1 MADFVAEVGDDGLGG
16 WRELPRQSDPV
27 DGAMVIHAG
36 ADPRN
41 ANCNWLERS
50 AGDSL
55 SLLSISCTTMMS
67 NSATMMSNSAQR
79 QQLSALTAVSW
90 RRILL
95 LATFDLS
102 GPVLPISGRAQMQ
115 PTNLVQLV
123 MQFLT
128 PDAINKIADAFG
140 LDRALTQKLITAIVP
155 ALLAAL
161 TGATAQP
168 GGAQKLADVAK
179 QSSSL
184 DNVSNLIGGGN
195 VAALGDKGSQ
205 LLSSLFAGQENTIAT
220 ALSNFAGVSQ
230 GTIKSLLGMAAPVVV
245 GSITKTLGTGGLNA
259 NNVAELLSA
268 QTKHVS
274 AALPSGLRDQLN
286 SELGNTLLSG
296 VFREAPTNLIAQV
309 MELFTPDAINKIG
322 DTQGLSSAATQN
334 LISASLPALLRVL
347 GGVAAQPGGAQKLA
361 DLAKQSGP
369 LDSLA
374 GMLGST
380 SKTTALIDKGSQAL
394 TSLLGGQGKALT
406 SAVSN
411 FTGTGQSASSSV
423 LAILTPV
430 AMATIAKA
438 KGSGDLSASGIA
450 NLFTAQKENMN
461 AALPSGLRAQLSNE
475 LGGTHLF
482 DALRD
487 AAGQAAAATGEGDR
501 AAASAARTTLAAG
514 RQAAEATAS
523 SGVRAA
529 QAASSAGARAA
540 DTAATASLKWL
551 YWAIPLIL
559 IAALLWYLFGRPGEQ
574 SVQTTANTTP
584 SASTSDAPTTSAG
597 PSVPSLTIG
606 GLDIGKQ
613 IDDSLGTLR
622 TSLQGITDG
631 ASASAALPKLEQ
643 VTTQLDKIG
652 DTLGQATADQR
663 KSIAG
668 WFASLLPNLNQ
679 SFDKVLATP
688 SVAGVLKPMI
698 DTLRAKLAAL
708 NDQISSG
715 RAAVQTAQTAT
726 GSIPSVT
733 IGGLDVGKQINDS
746 LGTLRTSLQGI
757 TDRASASAALPKLQ
771 QVTTQLD
778 KIGDTLGQAT
788 ADQRNAIT
796 GWFASLLAG
805 LNPLFEKVLGI
816 PDAAVVLKPTID
828 GLRGKL
834 AALNSTL
841 AASPTNTG
849 SGYSFSAVKD
859 GNSDKLTLS
868 GSLPDQATRQAV
880 LAAAKRMFPTD
891 QIVDNTQV
899 LPGATPQFGKTVS
912 SLLKE
917 LSRLG
922 SGSVKIAG
930 TEAEINGS
938 AFSDHSATAIK
949 TDLASLSNSFHVKTD
964 VGISTAASIDAADC
978 QKLFKGLLDKAQIEF
993 ETGSATIEPDST
1005 GLLDHLVGVARRC
1018 PSASF
1023 QVAGYTDSA
1032 GNAEFNVALSKRRAE
1047 TVAKY
1052 LTTEGINADR
1062 VTAVGYGAAD
1072 PIASNDTEEGRAK
1085 NRRIEIIT
1093 TKETTTQ
1100 K

>member
-1 MADFVAEVGDDGLGG
+1 
-16 WRELPRQSDPV
+16 
-27 DGAMVIHAG
+27 
-36 ADPRN
+36 
-41 ANCNWLERS
+41 
-50 AGDSL
+50 
-55 SLLSISCTTMMS
+55 
-67 NSATMMSNSAQR
+67 
-79 QQLSALTAVSW
+79 
-90 RRILL
+90 
-95 LATFDLS
+95 
-102 GPVLPISGRAQMQ
+102 MQ

-140 LDRALTQKLITAIVP
+140 LDRAQTQKLVTAIVP
-155 ALLAAL
+155 ALFAAL

-168 GGAQKLADVAK
+168 DGAQKLVDVAK

-195 VAALGDKGSQ
+195 VAALADKGSQ
-205 LLSSLFAGQENTIAT
+205 LLSSVFSGQENAIAT
-220 ALSNFAGVSQ
+220 TLSNFAGVSQ

-259 NNVAELLSA
+259 NNVGELLSA
-268 QTKHVS
+268 QTKHVA

-286 SELGNTLLSG
+286 SELDNTLLSG
-296 VFREAPTNLIAQV
+296 AFRDAPTNLIAQV
-309 MELFTPDAINKIG
+309 MQLFTPEAISKIG
-322 DTQGLSSAATQN
+322 DAQGLSGAATRN
-334 LISASLPALLRVL
+334 LISASLPALLGVL
-347 GGVAAQPGGAQKLA
+347 GGVAAQPSGAQKLA
-361 DLAKQSGP
+361 DLAIQSGP
-369 LDSLA
+369 PDSLV
-374 GMLGST
+374 GELGDT
-380 SKTTALIDKGSQAL
+380 SKTTALIGKGSQAL
-394 TSLLGGQGKALT
+394 TSLLGGQGKGLT

-411 FTGTGQSASSSV
+411 FTGAGQSASSSV
-423 LAILTPV
+423 LAMLTPV

-438 KGSGDLSASGIA
+438 KGSGDLNASGIG
-450 NLFTAQKENMN
+450 NLFAAQKEDIS

-487 AAGQAAAATGEGDR
+487 TAGQAAAAPGEGGR
-501 AAASAARTTLAAG
+501 AAASAASTTLAAG
-514 RQAAEATAS
+514 RQAVEATAS
-523 SGVRAA
+523 GGARAA
-529 QAASSAGARAA
+529 QTASSAGARAA
-540 DTAATASLKWL
+540 DTTAASLKWL

-559 IAALLWYLFGRPGEQ
+559 IAALLWYLFGGPGEQ

-584 SASTSDAPTTSAG
+584 SASTSGAPTPSAG
-597 PSVPSLTIG
+597 PPSLTIG
-606 GLDIGKQ
+606 GLNIGKQ
-613 IDDSLGTLR
+613 IDDNLGTLR

-631 ASASAALPKLEQ
+631 ASASAALPKLQQ

-663 KSIAG
+663 RSIAG

-688 SVAGVLKPMI
+688 SVAGVLKPTI

-708 NDQISSG
+708 NDQISESG
-715 RAAVQTAQTAT
+715 RAGVQTAQTAA

-733 IGGLDVGKQINDS
+733 IGGLDLGKQIDDS
-746 LGTLRTSLQGI
+746 LGTLRASLQGI
-757 TDRASASAALPKLQ
+757 TDKTSASAALPKLQ
-771 QVTTQLD
+771 QVTVQLD

-788 ADQRNAIT
+788 ADQRNAIA

-834 AALNSTL
+834 ATLNSAL
-841 AASPTNTG
+841 AASPANTR

-868 GSLPDQATRQAV
+868 GSLPDQTTRQAV

-899 LPGATPQFGKTVS
+899 TPGAPPQFGKTVS
-912 SLLKE
+912 SLMKE

-922 SGSVKIAG
+922 SGNVKMSG
-930 TEAEINGS
+930 TEAEINGT
-938 AFSDHSATAIK
+938 AFSDQAASSIK
-949 TDLASLSNSFHVKTD
+949 TAVASVSGFHVKTD
-964 VGISTAASIDAADC
+964 VGTGTAASVNPADC

-993 ETGSATIEPDST
+993 ETGSATIEPDSI

-1052 LTTEGINADR
+1052 LTAEGINADR
-1062 VTAVGYGAAD
+1062 VTAIGYGAAD
-1072 PIASNDTEEGRAK
+1072 PIASNDTEEGKAK
-1085 NRRIEIIT
+1085 NRRIEIT

>member
-1 MADFVAEVGDDGLGG
+1 
-16 WRELPRQSDPV
+16 
-27 DGAMVIHAG
+27 
-36 ADPRN
+36 
-41 ANCNWLERS
+41 
-50 AGDSL
+50 
-55 SLLSISCTTMMS
+55 
-67 NSATMMSNSAQR
+67 
-79 QQLSALTAVSW
+79 
-90 RRILL
+90 
-95 LATFDLS
+95 
-102 GPVLPISGRAQMQ
+102 MQ

-128 PDAINKIADAFG
+128 PDAINKIADTLG

-155 ALLAAL
+155 TLLAAL
-161 TGATAQP
+161 TGAIAQP
-168 GGAQKLADVAK
+168 GGAQKLVDVAK

-195 VAALGDKGSQ
+195 VAALADKGSQ
-205 LLSSLFAGQENTIAT
+205 LLSSLFAGQENAIAT

-245 GSITKTLGTGGLNA
+245 GSITKMLGTGGLNA

-268 QTKHVS
+268 QPKHVA

-286 SELGNTLLSG
+286 SELGSTLLSG
-296 VFREAPTNLIAQV
+296 VFREAPTSLIAQV
-309 MELFTPDAINKIG
+309 MQLFTPEAISKIG
-322 DTQGLSSAATQN
+322 DAQGLSSAATQN
-334 LISASLPALLRVL
+334 LISASLPALLGVL
-347 GGVAAQPGGAQKLA
+347 GGVAVQPGGAQKLA
-361 DLAKQSGP
+361 DLSKQSDP

-374 GMLGST
+374 GVLGGT
-380 SKTTALIDKGSQAL
+380 SKTTALIDKGTQAL
-394 TSLLGGQGKALT
+394 TSLLSGQGKALT

-423 LAILTPV
+423 LAMLTPV
-430 AMATIAKA
+430 VMGTIAKA
-438 KGSGDLSASGIA
+438 KGTGDLSASGIA
-450 NLFTAQKENMN
+450 NLFAGQKENIS
-461 AALPSGLRAQLSNE
+461 AALPSGLRAQLNSE

-482 DALRD
+482 DALRG
-487 AAGQAAAATGEGDR
+487 AAGQAPAATGEGGR
-501 AAASAARTTLAAG
+501 AAASAARTTLGAG
-514 RQAAEATAS
+514 QAAEATAF
-523 SGVRAA
+523 GGAPAA
-529 QAASSAGARAA
+529 QGASSARAA
-540 DTAATASLKWL
+540 DTAASTSLKWL
-551 YWAIPLIL
+551 YWAIPIVL

-584 SASTSDAPTTSAG
+584 SASTSGAPTTSAG

-606 GLDIGKQ
+606 GHDIGKQ

-631 ASASAALPKLEQ
+631 ASASAALPKLQQ
-643 VTTQLDKIG
+643 VTTQLDKID

-679 SFDKVLATP
+679 SFDRVLATP
-688 SVAGVLKPMI
+688 SVAGVLKPTI

-715 RAAVQTAQTAT
+715 RAVVQTAQTAA

-746 LGTLRTSLQGI
+746 FGTLRTSLQGI
-757 TDRASASAALPKLQ
+757 TDKASASAALPKLQ

-778 KIGDTLGQAT
+778 KISDTMGQAT

-796 GWFASLLAG
+796 GWFASFLAS

-816 PDAAVVLKPTID
+816 PDAAAVLKPTID

-834 AALNSTL
+834 TALNNALGVSS
-841 AASPTNTG
+841 ANTG
-849 SGYSFSAVKD
+849 AAYSFSAVKD
-859 GNSDKLTLS
+859 GNSDKLTLY
-868 GSLPDQATRQAV
+868 GSLPDQVTRQAV

-899 LPGATPQFGKTVS
+899 LPGAPPEFGKTVT

-938 AFSDHSATAIK
+938 AFSDQSATAIK
-949 TDLASLSNSFHVKTD
+949 TDLASLSKSFHVKTD
-964 VGISTAASIDAADC
+964 VGISTAATIDAVDC
-978 QKLFKGLLDKAQIEF
+978 QKQIKALLDKAQVQF
-993 ETGSATIEPDST
+993 ETGSANIDTVST
-1005 GLLDHLVGVARRC
+1005 GLLDHLGGVAHRC

-1032 GNAEFNVALSKRRAE
+1032 GNAELNVALSKRRAE
-1047 TVAKY
+1047 TVARY
-1052 LTTEGINADR
+1052 LTAEGINADR

-1085 NRRIEIIT
+1085 NRRIEIT